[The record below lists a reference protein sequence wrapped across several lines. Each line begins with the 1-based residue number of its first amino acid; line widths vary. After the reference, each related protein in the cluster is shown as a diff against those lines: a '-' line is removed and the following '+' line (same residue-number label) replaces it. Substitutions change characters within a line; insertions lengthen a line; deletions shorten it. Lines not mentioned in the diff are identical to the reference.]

1 MLVLGLGIPS
11 GARLGARA
19 VIEPRRRV
27 VVLGLLGLAL
37 LLAGLAA
44 TAAGSVPLGLPSV
57 LGALAGRLGLQLG
70 TEPLS
75 TAGEAILWS
84 VRVPR
89 VLLAALVGG
98 GLAVVGAALQS
109 VFRNPMADSGL
120 LGVGSGAALGAV
132 LAVKLG
138 WAHDVFLALPLA
150 AFIGAMAAMLAV
162 YLLAHA
168 AGAPSL
174 HGLLLTGL
182 AVGALAGAGTSFVL
196 VATEEFRVKTVL
208 FWLAGGL
215 EGRSW
220 THLQLGAG
228 FILTGV
234 ALLIALSRPLDLLSL
249 GQEEAASLGLPVH
262 LTRLAILGLASLV
275 AGAATAVAGSVPF
288 VGLVAP
294 HALRPWVGARGRH
307 LLPAAFLGGAL
318 LVVLADLAAR
328 TVSDRYDLPLGSL
341 TAFVGAPYF
350 LFALRGIAGRQ

>member
-1 MLVLGLGIPS
+1 VS
-11 GARLGARA
+11 
-19 VIEPRRRV
+19 ETRRRALIFGA
-27 VVLGLLGLAL
+27 LGTLLP
-37 LLAGLAA
+37 LAGLVA
-44 TAAGSVPLGLPSV
+44 TAVGSVPLPFVSV
-57 LGALAGRLGLQLG
+57 LGALASGLGLELG
-70 TEPLS
+70 PEPLS
-75 TAGEAILWS
+75 SAGHAILLS
-84 VRVPR
+84 VRLPR
-89 VLLAALVGG
+89 VLLAAVVGG

-150 AFIGAMAAMLAV
+150 AFAGAMIAMLAV
-162 YLLAHA
+162 YFLAHI
-168 AGAPSL
+168 AGPPSM

-234 ALLIALSRPLDLLSL
+234 VALVALSRPLDLLSL

-262 LTRLAILGLASLV
+262 VTRLAILALTSLV
-275 AGAATAVAGSVPF
+275 AGAATAVAGAVPF

-294 HALRPWVGARGRH
+294 HALRPWVGPLGRH

-318 LVVLADLAAR
+318 LVVLADMAAR
-328 TVSDRYDLPLGSL
+328 TVSHHYDLPLGSL

-350 LFALRGIAGRQ
+350 LFALRGNAGRP